1 MPQETEI
8 SPRSRSAPRPRLP
21 RALLLPG
28 GFPNKVREGKVPVIV
43 QPRFHR
49 VLLPRPRG
57 AGARPLHDRAARLFA
72 SGCRFHPCWGPSLQ
86 QRAQPGDPPPAS
98 LWSGG
103 LRAAP
108 APAQPAAPP
117 GLSGPAPGAA
127 GGVGVAAHA
136 WLGSGPDP
144 LLQPLESLIP
154 RRSRRRQAS
163 SPEARWP
170 GSEGGRAATG
180 VRCAPSELWGRAAVM
195 AVFAECPILG
205 KGRPRRGDPA
215 PAQRAVARAASPCS
229 DRGCY
234 PRSASSGQEN
244 HDRPP
249 RFAPAQRSQG
259 SGSGG
264 VTSPWAEPAQWFT
277 APQTQN
283 PPGEAE

>member
-1 MPQETEI
+1 MTAQ
-8 SPRSRSAPRPRLP
+8 
-21 RALLLPG
+21 RASS
-28 GFPNKVREGKVPVIV
+28 
-43 QPRFHR
+43 
-49 VLLPRPRG
+49 PRG
-57 AGARPLHDRAARLFA
+57 AGSTPAGVPPSSSGLSLETLPLPRCGRAGFGLLR
-72 SGCRFHPCWGPSLQ
+72 RRPSLQ
-86 QRAQPGDPPPAS
+86 PRPAS
-98 LWSGG
+98 PVPLQVRRAG
-103 LRAAP
+103 LVSQPTPRWG
-108 APAQPAAPP
+108 PAQTRSCS
-117 GLSGPAPGAA
+117 LS
-127 GGVGVAAHA
+127 
-136 WLGSGPDP
+136 
-144 LLQPLESLIP
+144 SLIP

-170 GSEGGRAATG
+170 GSEGGHAATG